1 MLTVDSLQNARNAT
15 SSLLPA
21 FNDAVNLG
29 SLCSIVSVASS
40 QCRRFHPLVYTVH
53 IIASV
58 KASLQSWFS
67 QRLGRYA
74 HAITFN
80 GILESASQLYDA
92 PRKLGPSSS
101 ACPKPAISSQ
111 RQKTVRRNILESSRN
126 GANCDIYIS
135 PILTTCALL
144 CRRSIIIHP
153 YPCLCLYD
161 TIVYGLSETLEASAF
176 LKGIKEE
183 AASSNI
189 WVSVGLHEVPESG
202 GDQEGSKKRC
212 YNSQCLVTPEG
223 ELASVYRKLHLFD
236 VDFKGSLS
244 ISESGTTLKGDA
256 LPEVTETAV
265 GKGEISTSVQALS
278 SPPSLTHASPSVGM
292 LTCYD
297 LRFPEVALILRKQ
310 GADIITYPSAFAV
323 RTGMAHWGQ

>member
-1 MLTVDSLQNARNAT
+1 MVLAAVGQICSRN
-15 SSLLPA
+15 
-21 FNDAVNLG
+21 NVQWNLRV
-29 SLCSIVSVASS
+29 CKSV
-40 QCRRFHPLVYTVH
+40 
-53 IIASV
+53 
-58 KASLQSWFS
+58 
-67 QRLGRYA
+67 
-74 HAITFN
+74 
-80 GILESASQLYDA
+80 
-92 PRKLGPSSS
+92 
-101 ACPKPAISSQ
+101 
-111 RQKTVRRNILESSRN
+111 VRRAAQA
-126 GANCDIYIS
+126 GAKFV
-135 PILTTCALL
+135 
-144 CRRSIIIHP
+144 
-153 YPCLCLYD
+153 CLPEASD
-161 TIVYGLSETLEASAF
+161 FIAKAEDVYGLSETLEASAF

-265 GKGEISTSVQALS
+265 GK
-278 SPPSLTHASPSVGM
+278 VGM

-323 RTGMAHWGQ
+323 RTGMAHWDPLLRARAIETQSYVLAAAQVGSHPPTSRASYGKACIIDPWGTIVAQCNDNLTEYENQDNEDSGTFCLAEIDLSYLQRIRKEMPLWDQRRPEVYKQVHQSQANGA